1 MSSKITPLP
10 GHETLLASWS
20 ALAQISPGARLIDS
34 AATVAA
40 VFPSWAPLNN
50 AIMLGAYDRVEAAVL
65 ASQLRAVYADAG
77 VNVWALWVP
86 SRVHRSG
93 HARRCARCRRARRD
107 TTTLVMRAAVPDG
120 LQLHDGVFRVSIAAA
135 TCAADDEA
143 VSATDL
149 GELEQVAGLAA
160 WVMVHDDVAVA
171 GAWTFLYERD
181 CGIYAVGTV
190 PAWRRRGLAGSL
202 MEHFLADAHRRERG
216 PRRCNRREWGS
227 VCMSRLALSR
237 QGATRSGG
245 RSGACR
251 RENKPV
257 GRRPR

>member
-1 MSSKITPLP
+1 MMESS
-10 GHETLLASWS
+10 
-20 ALAQISPGARLIDS
+20 
-34 AATVAA
+34 
-40 VFPSWAPLNN
+40 
-50 AIMLGAYDRVEAAVL
+50 
-65 ASQLRAVYADAG
+65 RA
-77 VNVWALWVP
+77 
-86 SRVHRSG
+86 
-93 HARRCARCRRARRD
+93 
-107 TTTLVMRAAVPDG
+107 
-120 LQLHDGVFRVSIAAA
+120 SIAAA
-135 TCAADDEA
+135 TRAADDEA

-181 CGIYAVGTV
+181 CGIYAVGDGAGLA
-190 PAWRRRGLAGSL
+190 PPRAWRDLS
-202 MEHFLADAHRRERG
+202 MEHFLADAHRRGARTAQ
-216 PRRCNRREWGS
+216 RCNRREWGS